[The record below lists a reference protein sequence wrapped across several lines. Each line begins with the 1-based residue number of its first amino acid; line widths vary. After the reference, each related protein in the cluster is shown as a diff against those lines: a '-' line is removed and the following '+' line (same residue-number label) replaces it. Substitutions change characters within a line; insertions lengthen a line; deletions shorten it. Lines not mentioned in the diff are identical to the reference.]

1 MVIDQLILLHKS
13 NEKVNSEKMD
23 YLIHQIKHAINSLI
37 NMNITII
44 RQKN

>member
-23 YLIHQIKHAINSLI
+23 YLIHQIKHLIKDWKSKQSLSDDI
-37 NMNITII
+37 
-44 RQKN
+44 